1 MHSLKKGLFLPI
13 LFLIAIVALTG
24 CARDNSLPMQS
35 ASKFLTEFFT
45 YNKDGRYDKLEA
57 VIQGI
62 DSNGDN
68 ITDLPNEVL
77 RAYDNYYSALSKL
90 ATVECVDTMKR
101 NRYPLKFE
109 EQGSFLFKDLKLSL
123 QNAVYIFTV
132 ELTYDDGTVK
142 DLSGEVVLNSDNVVE
157 KIIIN

>member
-1 MHSLKKGLFLPI
+1 M
-13 LFLIAIVALTG
+13 
-24 CARDNSLPMQS
+24 
-35 ASKFLTEFFT
+35 
-45 YNKDGRYDKLEA
+45 
-57 VIQGI
+57 
-62 DSNGDN
+62 
-68 ITDLPNEVL
+68 
-77 RAYDNYYSALSKL
+77 ALSKL

-142 DLSGEVVLNSDNVVE
+142 ELSGEVVLNSDNVVE

>member
-1 MHSLKKGLFLPI
+1 MHSLKKDLFLLI

-45 YNKDGRYDKLEA
+45 YNKDGRYDKLES
-57 VIQGI
+57 VIQGV

-77 RAYDNYYSALSKL
+77 LAYG
-90 ATVECVDTMKR
+90 T
-101 NRYPLKFE
+101 
-109 EQGSFLFKDLKLSL
+109 FKTC
-123 QNAVYIFTV
+123 Y
-132 ELTYDDGTVK
+132 G
-142 DLSGEVVLNSDNVVE
+142 GMR
-157 KIIIN
+157 